1 MAAAVLSACTA
12 EAAEAPDLAA
22 VSPDKVADEVFQ
34 AGNINLIEYVRNGL
48 TADCMAGQGYPQLKQ
63 TGVPQ
68 DTKPFT
74 DMNVQAPLFATRT
87 DEQATL
93 LGFGENSRPKVANVL
108 SYDRGFDERLKKCQD
123 KAEDKL
129 GPEFSEVQN
138 QSYQLYN
145 DVADERDALLKS
157 PEEAAVTAAAL
168 RPMLDCVEAEGFRQM
183 VSGARTLDSFGIGLP
198 RGRYEGT
205 EPPEPKRLPGT
216 VEVLPATPERRY
228 VPTAEESRLAVTSA
242 QCARRT
248 GFGDKIAAQRVRI
261 LRKVVGEH
269 GSKIAELKPKVEEL
283 AKAAAKMAG
292 R

>member
-1 MAAAVLSACTA
+1 MAAVVLSACTA
-12 EAAEAPDLAA
+12 GATEAPDLAA
-22 VSPDKVADEVFQ
+22 VSADKVADEVFQ
-34 AGNINLIEYVRNGL
+34 ADDIDLIESVRNGL
-48 TADCMAGQGYPQLKQ
+48 IADCMAGQGYPQLKQ
-63 TGVPQ
+63 AGVPQ
-68 DTKPFT
+68 DAKPFT
-74 DMNVQAPLFATRT
+74 DMNVQTPPFAIRT

-108 SYDRGFDERLKKCQD
+108 SYDRGFDARLKKCQN

-129 GPEFSEVQN
+129 GHEFSEVQN

-145 DVADERDALLKS
+145 DVADERDVLLKS
-157 PEEAAVTAAAL
+157 PEEAEVTAAAL
-168 RPMLDCVEAEGFRQM
+168 RPLLECVEAAGFRQM

-216 VEVLPATPERRY
+216 VEIIPAIPERRY
-228 VPTAEESRLAVTSA
+228 VPTAEESRLAVASA
-242 QCARRT
+242 RCARTT

-261 LRKVVGEH
+261 LRKVVGGH
-269 GSKIAELKPKVEEL
+269 GSQIAELKPKVEAL
-283 AKAAAKMAG
+283 AKAAAKLAE